1 MKRFVAILMIFVF
14 TAILAACNLVL
25 YPAAAGEHGGAGDGS
40 GGAANAGAP
49 ASVASLK
56 IVVDP
61 GHGGK
66 DYGAVGTDTGVLE
79 SELNLQVANHL
90 VELFEEAGAQ
100 VLMTRQSA
108 EVDYSGEAQ
117 TEKLKDMNNRAQAIR
132 EFEPDAVVSVH
143 MNKFSDRS
151 VRGAEVF
158 WQNGRE
164 IGQSLAQYIQDELNN
179 RVNTIK
185 QRRSHSGDLYIL
197 QVVDQPSVLVECGYL
212 SNAEEEKL
220 LQDKEHQKL
229 LAQCIFDGVCKYF
242 GVERAVISK

>member
-1 MKRFVAILMIFVF
+1 MKRFVAMLLTLLLPV
-14 TAILAACNLVL
+14 ALAACSLAL
-25 YPAAAGEHGGAGDGS
+25 YPAGGDPGD
-40 GGAANAGAP
+40 AANAGTPVSA
-49 ASVASLK
+49 ANLR

-66 DYGAVGTDTGVLE
+66 DDGATGTDTGVLE
-79 SELNLQVANHL
+79 SRLNLEVASL
-90 VELFEEAGAQ
+90 LAELFEQAGAE
-100 VLMTRQSA
+100 VLMTRQTA

-117 TEKLKDMNNRAQAIR
+117 TEKLKDMNNRARAIR

-143 MNKFSDRS
+143 MNKFTERS

-164 IGQSLAQYIQDELNN
+164 NGRSLAQCIQDELNMSI
-179 RVNTIK
+179 NTQK

-220 LQDKEHQKL
+220 LQDAKHQKL
-229 LAQCIFDGVCKYF
+229 LAQSVFDGVCKYF
-242 GVERAVISK
+242 GVK